1 MNGIGRQAAF
11 YRGYLPDE
19 RSVIPLTVLLSTTV
33 ALWLLV
39 YLVGAVADAR
49 QGGGAARVAS
59 VSFIGDRSAENPLIG
74 RDARRPRFTL
84 LFDVGEPRPHHAA
97 R

>member
-1 MNGIGRQAAF
+1 MNGIERQAAF
-11 YRGYLPDE
+11 YRGYLTDKK
-19 RSVIPLTVLLSTTV
+19 SLVPLTILLTTFV

-74 RDARRPRFTL
+74 RDARRPAVPAVQGQRRS
-84 LFDVGEPRPHHAA
+84 P
-97 R
+97 